1 MSSKNNNQF
10 VAILKKFIYAFRGLI
25 YAIKEEKSL
34 VIHFIVSIIVLSIAG
49 IINKQMKTID
59 WIILVIVIF
68 LVIGVELINTAI
80 ENIVDM
86 ISFKYNFNARKIK
99 DISAAASLV
108 FSLMSVIVGLLIFIP
123 KFIVIFNQI
132 SSGATA

>member
-1 MSSKNNNQF
+1 MSNKNNNQF
-10 VAILKKFIYAFRGLI
+10 VAILKKFLYAFRGLV

-34 VIHFIVSIIVLSIAG
+34 VIHFIVSVIVLTVAG

-132 SSGATA
+132 SSGASA